1 VAIETADI
9 EENPEIEEMEEGFP
23 PGTIVM
29 VKRKTIH
36 WPGKVVSRNGS
47 MVEVMIYDKAR
58 TKDTKQDIAVC
69 EGRGSVWVK
78 AWKEAKVEFEA
89 ELAKKK

>member
-1 VAIETADI
+1 MGD
-9 EENPEIEEMEEGFP
+9 
-23 PGTIVM
+23 
-29 VKRKTIH
+29 
-36 WPGKVVSRNGS
+36 

-58 TKDTKQDIAVC
+58 TKDTKHSKFLMPFTVDIAVC